1 MRSPSAKPSRLARF
15 AAPVI
20 LSLALHSLLV
30 LAIWRVPT
38 SQPVGSADA
47 DPSLAPT
54 ENDCLLR
61 LDDSPSRTKSV
72 APTPKPREDR
82 SLVQATFEVHLAPLP
97 AAPAPLPPKRI
108 ASPDT
113 PGIGADAPAASP
125 GGSGDGSG
133 NGNEACALPVGR
145 SARSVV
151 YVVDR
156 SMSMGFHGAFVRA
169 RREVLASL
177 RRLGPETRFQVI
189 AYNRDAEPLRI
200 NGRYGLLDSDE
211 NTIRQ
216 VAEAVTALR
225 PAGGTNHG
233 LALRRA
239 LVFHPDLIYFLTDAD
254 DVNLDDVKTVTRLA
268 DHRTIIH
275 TVELNG
281 GRKGRLDGPLHR
293 LAADNGGT
301 YRRLDPE
308 E

>member
-20 LSLALHSLLV
+20 LSLALHGLLV
-30 LAIWRVPT
+30 VAIWHVPV
-38 SQPVGSADA
+38 SQTAGSADA

-61 LDDSPSRTKSV
+61 LDDSPPRTKPV
-72 APTPKPREDR
+72 PPTPKPRENGAVIPANFPVR
-82 SLVQATFEVHLAPLP
+82 VALP
-97 AAPAPLPPKRI
+97 VAPAPFSPQLI
-108 ASPDT
+108 ASPSL
-113 PGIGADAPAASP
+113 PGTRVGAPPASP
-125 GGSGDGSG
+125 GGSGDGSSKE
-133 NGNEACALPVGR
+133 NELCALPVGR

-156 SMSMGFHGAFVRA
+156 SISMGFHGALIRA

-177 RRLGPETRFQVI
+177 RRLGPDTRFQVI

-200 NGRYGLLDSDE
+200 NGRYGLLASDE

-225 PAGGTNHG
+225 AAGGTDDG

-239 LVFHPDLIYFLTDAD
+239 LAFHPDLIYFLTDAN
-254 DVNLDDVKTVTRLA
+254 DVSLDDVKTVTHLA

-275 TVELNG
+275 TIELNG
-281 GRKGRLDGPLHR
+281 GHKGRMDGPLHK

>member
-20 LSLALHSLLV
+20 LSLALHALLV
-30 LAIWRVPT
+30 VAIWQLPA
-38 SQPVGSADA
+38 SQTVSSADA

-54 ENDCLLR
+54 ENDCVLR
-61 LDDSPSRTKSV
+61 LDDSPGRTKPVASV
-72 APTPKPREDR
+72 PKPREDP
-82 SLVQATFEVHLAPLP
+82 LVIQGSFNVRLIDPPVAPALLPSKLVSAPGLP
-97 AAPAPLPPKRI
+97 AAGVGTPATL
-108 ASPDT
+108 
-113 PGIGADAPAASP
+113 P
-125 GGSGDGSG
+125 GGSGDGPSG
-133 NGNEACALPVGR
+133 PCVLEVGK

-156 SMSMGFHGAFVRA
+156 SMSMGFHGAFIRA

-177 RRLGPETRFQVI
+177 RRLGPDTRFQVI

-200 NGRYGLLDSDE
+200 NGGYGLLASDE

-225 PAGGTNHG
+225 PAGGTDHG

-239 LVFHPDLIYFLTDAD
+239 IAFHPDVIYFLTDAD
-254 DVNLDDVKTVTRLA
+254 DVRLDDVRIVTHLA
-268 DHRTIIH
+268 EHHTIINAI
-275 TVELNG
+275 ELNG
-281 GRKGRLDGPLHR
+281 GRPSRRDSPLHK

>member
-20 LSLALHSLLV
+20 LSLALHGLLV
-30 LAIWRVPT
+30 LAIWHVPT
-38 SQPVGSADA
+38 SKTAPSADA
-47 DPSLAPT
+47 DPTLAPT
-54 ENDCLLR
+54 ENECLLR
-61 LDDSPSRTKSV
+61 LDDSPPLSKPVTPR
-72 APTPKPREDR
+72 PKPRED
-82 SLVQATFEVHLAPLP
+82 SAVIQAVFPVRVAPPVAPVPFSPQLLAAPGLP
-97 AAPAPLPPKRI
+97 AAG
-108 ASPDT
+108 S
-113 PGIGADAPAASP
+113 DAPTDSN
-125 GGSGDGSG
+125 GGSGDGAG
-133 NGNEACALPVGR
+133 NGNEPSALQVGR

-151 YVVDR
+151 YVIDR
-156 SMSMGFHGAFVRA
+156 SMSMGFHGALARA

-177 RRLGPETRFQVI
+177 HRLGPATRFQVI
-189 AYNRDAEPLRI
+189 AYNRLAEPLRI
-200 NGRYGLLDSDE
+200 NGGYGLLASDE

-216 VAEAVTALR
+216 AAEAVTALR
-225 PAGGTNHG
+225 AAGGTDHG

-239 LVFHPDLIYFLTDAD
+239 IAFHPDLIYFLTDAD
-254 DVNLDDVKTVTRLA
+254 DVSLENVKAVTNLA

-281 GRKGRLDGPLHR
+281 GRKGRMDGPLHK